1 MAAQPREDDRVD
13 DNLRRLADL
22 AASPLGEEID
32 LALAWAQEHGSG
44 GELEIFLHPDDAGPL
59 SGGEYQGCAI
69 RQSIG
74 VERGGVHIFDR
85 EAGRYIRRGEQP

>member
-1 MAAQPREDDRVD
+1 VD
-13 DNLRRLADL
+13 DNLRRLAEL
-22 AASPLGEEID
+22 MASPLGEEID

-44 GELEIFLHPDDAGPL
+44 GELEIFLHPDDAGPVA
-59 SGGEYQGCAI
+59 GGEYEGCPI

-74 VERGGVHIFDR
+74 VPLGRVLVFDR